1 MYPSPVVIMASHP
14 VRNPAPLKPIDPRDR
29 VIAALFAQLKAERET
44 RETLEF
50 AIRNGATA
58 SEVLEA
64 IAGDPVPALTGDR
77 VTSEDLAAIEQ
88 AIALDRTAAPKDRH

>member
-1 MYPSPVVIMASHP
+1 MASNP
-14 VRNPAPLKPIDPRDR
+14 LRNPAPLKPLDPRDR

-50 AIRNGATA
+50 AIRDGATA

-64 IAGDPVPALTGDR
+64 IAGDPVPAMTGDE

-88 AIALDRTAAPKDRH
+88 AIAFNRTAAPKGRH

>member
-14 VRNPAPLKPIDPRDR
+14 VRNPAPLKLIDPRDR

-64 IAGDPVPALTGDR
+64 IAGDPVPAMTGDG

-88 AIALDRTAAPKDRH
+88 AMTLDRTAPPQDRH

>member
-1 MYPSPVVIMASHP
+1 MASHP
-14 VRNPAPLKPIDPRDR
+14 VRNPAQLDPTDPRDR

-50 AIRNGATA
+50 AIRNGATS

-64 IAGDPVPALTGDR
+64 IAGDPVPATTGDD
-77 VTSEDLAAIEQ
+77 TASEDLAAIEQ
-88 AIALDRTAAPKDRH
+88 AIALDRPAAPKDGH

>member
-44 RETLEF
+44 LEF
-50 AIRNGATA
+50 AIRNGATV
-58 SEVLEA
+58 SEVLEV
-64 IAGDPVPALTGDR
+64 IAGDPVPALTGDE

>member
-1 MYPSPVVIMASHP
+1 MVILASHP
-14 VRNPAPLKPIDPRDR
+14 VQSPVPLKPIDPRDR

-64 IAGDPVPALTGDR
+64 IAGDPVPALTGDE

-88 AIALDRTAAPKDRH
+88 AIALDRTTTPKDRH

>member
-1 MYPSPVVIMASHP
+1 MASNP
-14 VRNPAPLKPIDPRDR
+14 LRNPAPLKPLDPRDR
-29 VIAALFAQLKAERET
+29 VIAGLFAQLKAERET

-50 AIRNGATA
+50 AIRDGATA

-64 IAGDPVPALTGDR
+64 IAGDPVPAMTGDE

-88 AIALDRTAAPKDRH
+88 AIAFNRTAAPKGRH

>member
-1 MYPSPVVIMASHP
+1 MAFHHVS
-14 VRNPAPLKPIDPRDR
+14 NPTLSKPIDPRDR

-44 RETLEF
+44 REAIEL
-50 AIRNGATA
+50 AIRNGATS

-64 IAGDPVPALTGDR
+64 IAGDPVPAMTGDG

-88 AIALDRTAAPKDRH
+88 ALSLHHMAAPTDRH

>member
-1 MYPSPVVIMASHP
+1 MAFHQ
-14 VRNPAPLKPIDPRDR
+14 VRNPTPANPIDPRDR

-44 RETLEF
+44 REAIEM
-50 AIRNGATA
+50 AIRSGATS

-64 IAGDPVPALTGDR
+64 IIGDPVPAMTDDG

-88 AIALDRTAAPKDRH
+88 ALALDRTAASTDRH